1 MAKEHSHDGDKPEKP
16 PKPPKGEQ
24 GEKAAKPPKGEKG
37 DKGAKAE
44 KAPKGEK
51 GEKGKKGKA
60 EAAEPTGPLPT
71 PRLQEKY
78 FKQVIPTLAEKFG
91 RKNTLSLPRIEKIVI
106 NMGVGAAT
114 QEKKHLETAAEA
126 MSQITGQK
134 PIITKA
140 RKAISAFRLRE
151 GMQIGCKV
159 TLRGRK
165 MYEFMDRLIS
175 LALPRVRDFRGIS
188 RKAFDGN
195 GSYSLG
201 LSEQLVFPELNPDKF
216 TRVQGM
222 NITFVIRNA
231 SDDESRE
238 LLTQMGLPFQTEEP
252 KKEKKK

>member
-1 MAKEHSHDGDKPEKP
+1 MAKDPAAGKP
-16 PKPPKGEQ
+16 
-24 GEKAAKPPKGEKG
+24 
-37 DKGAKAE
+37 E

-51 GEKGKKGKA
+51 GDKPTKPPKADKGDKAPKGEKPAKGEKKAKA
-60 EAAEPTGPLPT
+60 EEAEAPAGPLPT

-78 FKQVIPTLAEKFG
+78 FQQVLPTLAEKFA
-91 RKNTLSLPRIEKIVI
+91 RKNRQSLPRLEKIVV
-106 NMGVGAAT
+106 NMGVGVAS

-126 MSQITGQK
+126 MGLITGQK
-134 PIITKA
+134 PIITIA
-140 RKAISAFRLRE
+140 RKAVSAFKLRE

-165 MYEFMDRLIS
+165 MYEFLDRLIS

-188 RKAFDGN
+188 RTAFDGN

-222 NITFVIRNA
+222 NITIVIKNGT
-231 SDDESRE
+231 DDESRE
-238 LLTQMGLPFQTEEP
+238 LLTQLGMPFQTEEP
-252 KKEKKK
+252 AKTKK